1 MCECRH
7 WLQVS
12 VALPTL
18 SFGANACRRILNRRQ
33 CAIVLTRAA
42 ERHKLCI
49 LGEQQ
54 NLVTPLTRHS
64 RTDACI
70 CRSAYAVVW
79 RKRLPTYLQSLPV
92 CDRPDA
98 SCRAAQILHTGRAVE
113 SCKAYRTLAAIPDTA
128 RKRQRQATAQAERQ
142 IHATNV
148 CTRTLATHVHSSSAR
163 AVPYTA
169 KPRHARV
176 NRQNGVIQRVIRLR
190 R

>member
-1 MCECRH
+1 M
-7 WLQVS
+7 LNNS
-12 VALPTL
+12 VCVCVYSVRVQTL
-18 SFGANACRRILNRRQ
+18 VAS
-33 CAIVLTRAA
+33 
-42 ERHKLCI
+42 
-49 LGEQQ
+49 
-54 NLVTPLTRHS
+54 
-64 RTDACI
+64 I

-79 RKRLPTYLQSLPV
+79 RQRLPSYLKSPPV
-92 CDRPDA
+92 CYSPDA
-98 SCRAAQILHTGRAVE
+98 SCRAAQILHTGRAAE